1 MNSQLKKFE
10 AERDAQQTINLLN
23 MALNMKN
30 DFCGKMK
37 RQQVSSVERTSIAQ
51 GSDNSKIKLDNS
63 NLREI
68 TETERRREYLSML
81 KKYKVDHKWLKEKQT
96 EQLSAY
102 LEAQKEKLHSRAK
115 EIENQIP
122 LQEMNEVLNKIKS

>member
-30 DFCGKMK
+30 DFYGKMK

-51 GSDNSKIKLDNS
+51 GSDNSKIKLDTLNF
-63 NLREI
+63 REI

-81 KKYKVDHKWLKEKQT
+81 KKYRVDHKWLKEKKT

-122 LQEMNEVLNKIKS
+122 LQEMNEVLNKIKA